1 MWQPCCSNGA
11 YALLFLF
18 YLSICGDYTQAIRIP
33 AEYQNYNDNKN
44 NDTSVEGRIV
54 GGVAAAEG
62 AAPYQVLIK
71 TTWDSHVCGGAILS
85 ARWILTAGHCMQ
97 DFAIESLLIVVG
109 TNKWSQPGVTFRP
122 ELAFRH
128 CRQDMPI
135 YQNDIAVVRLN
146 GTIEFNNVTQPI
158 ELHTQPLNAGD
169 LVTMTGWGSPNLNW
183 PNTELLQTQNFSVV
197 SREECLERWEN
208 HEGVGYGHI
217 CTLSKKGEGACNGD
231 SGGPIVYKGKLVGL
245 VNWGAPCAMGKPD
258 MHASVIYYRDFIE
271 RSVEQCTR
279 QRA

>member
-1 MWQPCCSNGA
+1 MWQRCGSNGA
-11 YALLFLF
+11 YALLFLVC
-18 YLSICGDYTQAIRIP
+18 LSICGDYTQALRIP
-33 AEYQNYNDNKN
+33 PEYRNYDANEN
-44 NDTSVEGRIV
+44 NGTSIEGRIV
-54 GGVAAAEG
+54 GGVAVAEG

-71 TTWDSHVCGGAILS
+71 TIWDSHVCGGAILS
-85 ARWILTAGHCMQ
+85 ERWILTAGHCVE
-97 DFAIESLLIVVG
+97 DFPLESLRIVVG
-109 TNKWSQPGVTFRP
+109 TNKWSQPGATFRP

-128 CRQDMPI
+128 CRQDMPM

-146 GTIEFNNVTQPI
+146 GTITFNNVTQPI

-169 LVTMTGWGSPNLNW
+169 LVTMTGWGSPLLNQ
-183 PNTELLQTQNFSVV
+183 PNTELLQTQNFTVI
-197 SREECLERWEN
+197 SRAECLERWEY

-217 CTLSKKGEGACNGD
+217 CTFSREGEGACNGD

-245 VNWGAPCAMGKPD
+245 VNWGAPCARGKPD

-271 RSVEQCTR
+271 RSLEQCTR